1 MHASDSEY
9 CSASVRAMTK
19 NQHESGAFVAS
30 PDFSQYQFCWL
41 RDGSFVAYAL
51 DRCGEDEAS
60 RRFHE
65 WCVSSVERIASTM
78 EAAVD
83 GENGVQLLEPSSAP
97 PARFSL
103 DGFVVNDH
111 WPNFQVDGYGT
122 WLWSLRE
129 HLHRCGSDDLPA
141 SWITPVER
149 TARYLSVVGEKPCF
163 DVWEEH
169 GTAVHTST
177 LAAVIA
183 GLTAAGELLDE
194 PAFTDRA
201 GEIRSPLVERAKIE
215 GRFEKSTESHE
226 VDASLLWLAEPY
238 HVVDSFEPAYV
249 QTVSEIATELDLD
262 GGIRRYPTD
271 TYYGGG
277 AWPVLTAS
285 LGLHQTAV
293 RDFDGARTRLQW
305 VTDRFDS
312 DGCLGEQFGGER
324 RDPRMY
330 AEWVRRWGPPAQ
342 DLLWSHA
349 MFVILNDELGAAE
362 QAAVTD
368 ETCSVLD

>member
-1 MHASDSEY
+1 
-9 CSASVRAMTK
+9 MTT
-19 NQHESGAFVAS
+19 NQWESGAFVAS
-30 PDFSQYQFCWL
+30 PDFPQYQFCWL

-51 DRCGEDEAS
+51 DRSGEHQAS
-60 RRFHE
+60 HRFHE
-65 WCVSSVERIASTM
+65 WCASSVDGISSMM
-78 EAAVD
+78 EAAIKACSGPQRLD
-83 GENGVQLLEPSSAP
+83 ASSLP

-103 DGFVVNDH
+103 DGRVVRDD
-111 WPNFQVDGYGT
+111 WPNFQIDGYGT
-122 WLWSLRE
+122 WLWSLHE
-129 HLHRCGSDDLPA
+129 HLQRGDHAGLPA
-141 SWITPVER
+141 SWGRPVER
-149 TARYLSVVGEKPCF
+149 TALYLSAVGEGPCF

-183 GLTAAGELLDE
+183 GLDAAARMLGE

-201 GEIRSPLVERAKIE
+201 AEVRSRLTDQARVE
-215 GRFEKSTESHE
+215 GRFEKSSESHE

-238 HVVDSFEPAYV
+238 HVVDALEPSYV
-249 QTVSEIATELDLD
+249 QTVTEVGGALDLD

-285 LGLHQTAV
+285 LGWQRVAV
-293 RDFDGARTRLQW
+293 GDCSEGLRRHEW
-305 VTDRFDS
+305 VAHRFDVE
-312 DGCLGEQFGGER
+312 GRLGEQFGGEE
-324 RDPRMY
+324 RDPAMH

-349 MFVILNDELGAAE
+349 MFVILSDELRAANSVSASK
-362 QAAVTD
+362 QAS
-368 ETCSVLD
+368 SVSD